1 MKQQKLLI
9 GAALIAIG
17 VFALFYFVDRAMFI
31 NFGSIR
37 PVKDATKF
45 FKNLDELSASCKAE
59 NKSSVLLIRP
69 YGDGRTQA
77 RCEDQFFAQTWDVSK
92 FIP

>member
-1 MKQQKLLI
+1 MKQRKWLI
-9 GAALIAIG
+9 SATLTAIG
-17 VFALFYFVDRAMFI
+17 VLALFYFIDKIMFI

-37 PVKDATKF
+37 PAKDASKF
-45 FKNLDELSASCKAE
+45 FKNLDELSASCKTE
-59 NKSSVLLIRP
+59 NTSLVLVIRS
-69 YGDGRTQA
+69 YVDGRAQA

>member
-1 MKQQKLLI
+1 MLKKLFFLSLVI
-9 GAALIAIG
+9 FGIFAI
-17 VFALFYFVDRAMFI
+17 VYIIDRAMFL

-37 PVKDATKF
+37 PVKDASKF
-45 FKNLDELSASCKAE
+45 FKSLDELSASCKAE
-59 NKSSVLLIRP
+59 NTSLVLVVHS
-69 YGDGRTQA
+69 YGDGRAQA

>member
-1 MKQQKLLI
+1 MLKKLFFLSLVLL
-9 GAALIAIG
+9 GLFAI
-17 VFALFYFVDRAMFI
+17 VYTIDRVMFI

-37 PVKDATKF
+37 SVEDASKF

-59 NKSSVLLIRP
+59 NTSSVLLITS
-69 YGDGRTQA
+69 YGQGRVQA
-77 RCEDQFFAQTWDVSK
+77 RCSDQFFPQTWDVSK

>member
-1 MKQQKLLI
+1 MKQQKWLI
-9 GAALIAIG
+9 SAALTAIG
-17 VFALFYFVDRAMFI
+17 VFALLYFIDRVMFATY
-31 NFGSIR
+31 GSIR
-37 PVKDATKF
+37 PVKDASKF
-45 FKNLDELSASCKAE
+45 FKSLDELSASCKAE

-69 YGDGRTQA
+69 YGDGRAQA

>member
-1 MKQQKLLI
+1 MLKKLFFLSLVI
-9 GAALIAIG
+9 FGIFAI
-17 VFALFYFVDRAMFI
+17 VYIIDRAMFL

-37 PVKDATKF
+37 PVKDASKF
-45 FKNLDELSASCKAE
+45 FKSLDELSASCKAE

-69 YGDGRTQA
+69 YGDGRAQA

>member
-37 PVKDATKF
+37 PAKDASKF
-45 FKNLDELSASCKAE
+45 FKNLDELSASCKTE
-59 NKSSVLLIRP
+59 NTALVLVIRS
-69 YGDGRTQA
+69 YGDGRAQA
-77 RCEDQFFAQTWDVSK
+77 RCEDQFFAQTWDISK